1 MKRSINFEQNI
12 REAEQMI
19 ICYNSSKNKIKEKSK
34 RHSSLLLL
42 RQQLVEEYHNTYF
55 FNTNKQQYKR

>member
-19 ICYNSSKNKIKEKSK
+19 CYNSSKNKIKEKSK
-34 RHSSLLLL
+34 RHTSLLLL

>member
-12 REAEQMI
+12 REAEQM